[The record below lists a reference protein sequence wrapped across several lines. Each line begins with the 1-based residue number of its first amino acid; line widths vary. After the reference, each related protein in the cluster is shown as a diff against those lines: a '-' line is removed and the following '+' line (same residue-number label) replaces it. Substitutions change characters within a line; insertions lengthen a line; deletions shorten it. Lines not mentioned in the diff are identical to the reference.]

1 MKLRFILFISFAFG
15 QVSYNHPELDWQ
27 TIETD
32 HFRIHFYSETEQ
44 SAREGATV
52 AERIYPFVT
61 NLYQYKPFD
70 KTDIVFTDV
79 DDISNGAAYF
89 YDNKIIIWTSP
100 LDFELRGS
108 HRWLQNVITHEFTH
122 IISIQRAQKFGK
134 SIPGGYIQYIGYEKE
149 KRPDVLYGYPNM
161 LVSYPLPGTAVPPW
175 LAEGVAQY
183 MYPGADWDNWD
194 SVRDMILRDRILN
207 NKMLSWREMNTFGK
221 SGIGNESV
229 YNAGF
234 ALSRYL
240 SVKYGSESLKKIMAS
255 LSKPMNYSIN
265 KGMKDGTGKDGKQ
278 VYDEFVTV
286 LETRY
291 ETLTQ
296 SVLENEVKGRIILE
310 NGTANLFPTW
320 NEDGSKIAFLSNQDH
335 DYFGNTDLFIY
346 DMKTKASK
354 KIAKGIYSKPAWNG
368 NVIYYSKKAKKPNKV
383 GSKYYDLFE
392 YNFITKKEFQITR
405 DARAFSPVFADN
417 DSSLFYLSTKDGTQ
431 NIFKIDLNSKSTEKL
446 TDFNHREIL
455 SGLNY
460 DSKNDR
466 LIYDVTNH
474 HFKDI
479 HYLSLADS
487 TSGSVTE
494 NALWD
499 GRQADFISKG
509 MVYSDDRSGIFNLYF
524 IGKDRQGYL
533 TNVPGGA
540 FMADAHKSGKIAY
553 SLFENGGYKI
563 ATLDSIVLMNDSNV
577 GYTPL
582 YFQRNK
588 NLSNPISEKMAIEST
603 KYKDHFPPMFTMP
616 RITMDYGTFKPGF
629 YFYSSEVLE
638 KVSLIGGASVN
649 RSKDLDLF
657 FLFEYKH
664 LYPTY
669 FFEMFFL
676 TRNSEDQTAYSV
688 YKLDTNLKFRLI
700 EFRGGLRI
708 PFYGSNFELFGSW
721 SRFRASII
729 DEVVGLPQLQSG
741 FGYDYFLGNK
751 AGLNWSLKQYKR
763 RIDQNINPVGYEV
776 NLNVAQEWNQFIDG
790 LDLSES
796 GTLISKFNKHNLV
809 RSEINGKYLWEIP
822 KTNRWTLSMGGQVG
836 WISNTSADSF
846 FHFFAGGMP
855 GLKGYPFY
863 SLEGTNMAIGEL
875 GLRIPL
881 FREKH
886 IPMGWF
892 TLQHAT
898 IGFIGQ
904 SGDAWN
910 RDISSFS
917 TKHSAGIE
925 LRFSGYSFYNYPTSI
940 GIEMHRGLDT
950 FEMDIGDGNP
960 IQYGGENR
968 MYFTVLFGF

>member
-1 MKLRFILFISFAFG
+1 
-15 QVSYNHPELDWQ
+15 
-27 TIETD
+27 
-32 HFRIHFYSETEQ
+32 
-44 SAREGATV
+44 
-52 AERIYPFVT
+52 
-61 NLYQYKPFD
+61 
-70 KTDIVFTDV
+70 
-79 DDISNGAAYF
+79 
-89 YDNKIIIWTSP
+89 
-100 LDFELRGS
+100 
-108 HRWLQNVITHEFTH
+108 
-122 IISIQRAQKFGK
+122 
-134 SIPGGYIQYIGYEKE
+134 
-149 KRPDVLYGYPNM
+149 
-161 LVSYPLPGTAVPPW
+161 
-175 LAEGVAQY
+175 
-183 MYPGADWDNWD
+183 
-194 SVRDMILRDRILN
+194 
-207 NKMLSWREMNTFGK
+207 
-221 SGIGNESV
+221 GIGNESV

-234 ALSRYL
+234 ALSKYL

-265 KGMKDGTGKDGKQ
+265 KGMKYGTGKEGKK

-296 SVLENEVKGRIILE
+296 SVLENEVKGRIIQD
-310 NGTANLFPTW
+310 NGSANLFPTW
-320 NEDGSKIAFLSNQDH
+320 NEDGSKIAFLSNKDH
-335 DYFGNTDLFIY
+335 DYFGSTDLFIY
-346 DMKTKASK
+346 DMKTKDLK
-354 KIAKGIYSKPAWNG
+354 KIAKGIYSKPAWNK
-368 NVIYYSKKAKKPNKV
+368 NVIYYSKKAMKPNKV
-383 GSKYYDLFE
+383 GSRYYDLYE
-392 YNFITKKEFQITR
+392 YNFRTKKEFQITR
-405 DARAFSPVFADN
+405 DGRAFSPVFSSN
-417 DSSLFYLSTKDGTQ
+417 DSTLFYLSTKDGTH
-431 NIFKIDLNSKSTEKL
+431 NIFKIDLNSKFTEQMTRL
-446 TDFNHREIL
+446 NNREIL
-455 SGLNY
+455 GGLNY
-460 DSKNDR
+460 DMKNNR
-466 LIYDVTNH
+466 LIYDITTH

-487 TSGSVTE
+487 KSGGMME

-499 GRQADFISKG
+499 ERQADFISKG

-524 IGKDRQGYL
+524 IGKDSQGYL

-540 FMADAHKSGKIAY
+540 FMADVHKSGKIAY
-553 SLFENGGYKI
+553 SLFENGAYKI
-563 ATLDSIVLMNDSNV
+563 AILDSISMMSDSNV

-588 NLSNPISEKMAIEST
+588 NLSAPMKEKIDIGPS

-616 RITMDYGTFKPGF
+616 RVTMDYGTFKPGF
-629 YFYSSEVLE
+629 YFYSSEILE

-649 RSKDLDLF
+649 RSIDLDLF

-669 FFEMFFL
+669 FFEMFYL
-676 TRNSEDQTAYSV
+676 TRNTEERTAYSV
-688 YKLDTNLKFRLI
+688 YNLDSNLKFRLI

-708 PFYGSNFELFGSW
+708 PFYGSSFELFGSW
-721 SRFRASII
+721 SRYRASIK
-729 DEVVGLPQLQSG
+729 DEVVGKPQLQSG

-751 AGLNWSLKQYKR
+751 AGVKWSLKQYKK
-763 RIDQNINPVGYEV
+763 RIDQNINPVGYELNV
-776 NLNVAQEWNQFIDG
+776 NVAQEWNQFIEG

-809 RSEINGKYLWEIP
+809 RSEINGKYLWDIP

-886 IPMGWF
+886 ISMGWF
-892 TLQHAT
+892 MLQHAT

-910 RDISSFS
+910 RVISSFS
-917 TKHSAGIE
+917 AKHSAGIE

-940 GIEMHRGLDT
+940 SLEYHRGLNK
-950 FEMDIGDGNP
+950 FQMDIGDGKP

-968 MYFTVLFGF
+968 MYFTILFGF

>member
-1 MKLRFILFISFAFG
+1 
-15 QVSYNHPELDWQ
+15 
-27 TIETD
+27 
-32 HFRIHFYSETEQ
+32 
-44 SAREGATV
+44 
-52 AERIYPFVT
+52 
-61 NLYQYKPFD
+61 
-70 KTDIVFTDV
+70 
-79 DDISNGAAYF
+79 
-89 YDNKIIIWTSP
+89 
-100 LDFELRGS
+100 
-108 HRWLQNVITHEFTH
+108 
-122 IISIQRAQKFGK
+122 
-134 SIPGGYIQYIGYEKE
+134 
-149 KRPDVLYGYPNM
+149 
-161 LVSYPLPGTAVPPW
+161 
-175 LAEGVAQY
+175 
-183 MYPGADWDNWD
+183 
-194 SVRDMILRDRILN
+194 
-207 NKMLSWREMNTFGK
+207 MNTFGK

-234 ALSRYL
+234 ALSKYL

-265 KGMKDGTGKDGKQ
+265 KGMKYGTGKEGKK

-296 SVLENEVKGRIILE
+296 SVLENEVKGRIIQD
-310 NGTANLFPTW
+310 NGSANLFPTW
-320 NEDGSKIAFLSNQDH
+320 NEDGSKIAFLSNKDH
-335 DYFGNTDLFIY
+335 DYFGSTDLFIY
-346 DMKTKASK
+346 DMKTKDLK
-354 KIAKGIYSKPAWNG
+354 KIAKGIYSKPAWNK
-368 NVIYYSKKAKKPNKV
+368 NVIYYSKKAMKPNKV
-383 GSKYYDLFE
+383 GSRYYDLYE
-392 YNFITKKEFQITR
+392 YNFRTKKEFQITR
-405 DARAFSPVFADN
+405 DGRAFSPVFSSN
-417 DSSLFYLSTKDGTQ
+417 DSTLFYLSTKDGTQ
-431 NIFKIDLNSKSTEKL
+431 NIFKIDLNSKSTEQMTRL
-446 TDFNHREIL
+446 NNREIL
-455 SGLNY
+455 GGLNY
-460 DSKNDR
+460 DLKNNR
-466 LIYDVTNH
+466 LIYDITTH

-487 TSGSVTE
+487 TSGGMME

-499 GRQADFISKG
+499 ERQADFISKG

-524 IGKDRQGYL
+524 IGKDSQGYL

-540 FMADAHKSGKIAY
+540 FMADVHKSGKIAY
-553 SLFENGGYKI
+553 SLFENGAYKI
-563 ATLDSIVLMNDSNV
+563 AILDSISMMSDSNV

-588 NLSNPISEKMAIEST
+588 NLSAPMKEKIDIGPS

-616 RITMDYGTFKPGF
+616 RVTMDYGTFKPGF
-629 YFYSSEVLE
+629 YFYSSEILE

-649 RSKDLDLF
+649 RSIDLDLF

-669 FFEMFFL
+669 FFEMFYL
-676 TRNSEDQTAYSV
+676 TRNTEERTAYSV
-688 YKLDTNLKFRLI
+688 YNLDSNLKFRLI

-708 PFYGSNFELFGSW
+708 PFYGSSFELFGSW
-721 SRFRASII
+721 SRYRASIK
-729 DEVVGLPQLQSG
+729 DEVVGKPQLQSG

-751 AGLNWSLKQYKR
+751 AGVKWSLKQYKK
-763 RIDQNINPVGYEV
+763 RIDQNINPVGYELNV
-776 NLNVAQEWNQFIDG
+776 NVAQEWNQFIEG

-809 RSEINGKYLWEIP
+809 RSEINGKYLWDIP

-886 IPMGWF
+886 ISMGWF
-892 TLQHAT
+892 MLQHAT

-910 RDISSFS
+910 RVISSFS
-917 TKHSAGIE
+917 AKHSAGIE

-940 GIEMHRGLDT
+940 SLEYHRGLNK
-950 FEMDIGDGNP
+950 FQMDIGDGKP

-968 MYFTVLFGF
+968 MYFTILFGF